1 MTPTTVG
8 ESVEGFGMAYIDAS
22 FHGVASIGSDS
33 GGVSDAILDNET
45 GIICKSGNQQ
55 MITEKILYLLENKK
69 LRESM
74 GANGKLRANENY
86 AWDKKVIEYLDASK

>member
-33 GGVSDAILDNET
+33 GGVSDAILDIMRQE
-45 GIICKSGNQQ
+45 
-55 MITEKILYLLENKK
+55 
-69 LRESM
+69 
-74 GANGKLRANENY
+74 
-86 AWDKKVIEYLDASK
+86 